1 MVELGGATMAYAAGG
16 SVFLLALIK
25 LASSVLRNVVKD
37 RTGDDVNRVASKQL
51 TDLQKEN
58 EHLREENN
66 KLKED
71 WRLLVKEEARLSAR
85 IMNLEAQVAALR
97 NLVIVAA
104 SKDGRLTEDMIS
116 ALIPSGNI
124 GDNDDYEGSVT
135 EISGWDI
142 RPMVR
147 TPR

>member
-1 MVELGGATMAYAAGG
+1 MAYAAGG